1 MLELFDAIYNFV
13 CNNEVVAACIFYG
26 LMCAM
31 VIGAMLEDK
40 ANGIK

>member
-1 MLELFDAIYNFV
+1 MLQLFDAIYSFV
-13 CNNEVVAACIFYG
+13 CDNQVVAACIFYV